1 MRGIT
6 AIEPPAASNGLAK
19 PGICHRL
26 APAVDAYLAQRA
38 KKVVPTA
45 PLRRSK
51 YEMARCLRLMPRRIA
66 VPIKVLGGP

>member
-19 PGICHRL
+19 PGFCHRL
-26 APAVDAYLAQRA
+26 ALAYLAQRA

-45 PLRRSK
+45 TLRRSK